1 MEPLH
6 KENAKDNISACV
18 VDMLNIYKKHHNR
31 SAEEDQRWID
41 KMAIDFKSA
50 MSEMK
55 AEEDIVASSFLSLE
69 EQLFGHG
76 NYAVSVAYE
85 DLVLNGSQSEE
96 ELILFSHIAQ
106 LLDEPTD
113 MRILLNTLDLA
124 STKDLAYQKTLLQD
138 GPYASFLQQGMIA
151 QRADEPDFG
160 TIPLIVCISRNI
172 VKIHKESQYQ
182 SNRSVPQMDNIASSL
197 INIFNHIRKEFQA
210 NNIDYFATPT
220 MVNLIKVIA
229 LTGTE
234 KAREFIKGFD
244 FYGGENQN
252 FGNEIN
258 ELLNNPKNSDL
269 EYSQRERVIFV
280 HDGRFRFDIDQRK
293 WLQD

>member
-1 MEPLH
+1 MCSRH
-6 KENAKDNISACV
+6 A
-18 VDMLNIYKKHHNR
+18 IYKKHYRR

-41 KMAIDFKSA
+41 RMAVDFKAA

-55 AEEDIVASSFLSLE
+55 AEEEVVASNFLKLE
-69 EQLFGHG
+69 DQLFEHG

-85 DLVLNGSQSEE
+85 DLVVNGSQNEE

-124 STKDLAYQKTLLQD
+124 STKDLVYQKTLLQD
-138 GPYASFLQQGMIA
+138 GSYASFLQQGMIVE
-151 QRADEPDFG
+151 RADEPDYG
-160 TIPLIVCISRNI
+160 TLPLIVSISRNI
-172 VKIHKESQYQ
+172 VKIHKDSQYQ
-182 SNRSVPQMDNIASSL
+182 SNRSVPQMDDISSSL
-197 INIFNHIRKEFQA
+197 INIFNRIRNEFQT
-210 NNIDYFATPT
+210 NNVDYFATPT

-252 FGNEIN
+252 FGNEID
-258 ELLNNPKNSDL
+258 ELLNNPKDSDP
-269 EYSQRERVIFV
+269 EYSQRERVIFI